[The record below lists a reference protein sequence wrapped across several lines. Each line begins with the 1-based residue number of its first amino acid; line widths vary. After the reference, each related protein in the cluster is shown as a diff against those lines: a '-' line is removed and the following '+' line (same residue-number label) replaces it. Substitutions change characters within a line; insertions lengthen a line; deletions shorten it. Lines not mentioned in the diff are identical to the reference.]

1 MLPLSPVEHP
11 ELSTEEEQL
20 MTQEVADAL
29 FDQLNDDICDLL
41 SEYIANVLEK
51 HNIDLDSR
59 LADDL
64 YTDIANRIEINVK
77 VVK

>member
-20 MTQEVADAL
+20 MTQQVADRF

-41 SEYIANVLEK
+41 SEHIANVLEK

-64 YTDIANRIEINVK
+64 YMDIANRIEVNVNVTK
-77 VVK
+77 

>member
-20 MTQEVADAL
+20 MIQEAADAL

-41 SEYIANVLEK
+41 SE
-51 HNIDLDSR
+51 H
-59 LADDL
+59 
-64 YTDIANRIEINVK
+64 IANRIEINVK